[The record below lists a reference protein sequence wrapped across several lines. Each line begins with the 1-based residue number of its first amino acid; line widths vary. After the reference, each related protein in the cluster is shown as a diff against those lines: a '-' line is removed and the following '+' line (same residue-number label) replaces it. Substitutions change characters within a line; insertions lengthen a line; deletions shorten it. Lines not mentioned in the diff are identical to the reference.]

1 MKINELKDIELDGIA
16 KDFLQHLKECEYEQS
31 KAFVY
36 NKPIVSDLDLYKKY
50 IISVMIIFSIILIAV
65 YVGLCINVLSGA
77 KILNMLLY
85 CDIIFMILLF
95 VIIKALA
102 KKMLVLHNSLK
113 LNYPRVDLRK
123 DDLKLLNSVL
133 KNNKEKIG
141 EFPILDIENKR
152 YIQNGQHIDDVT
164 GFSTDKDKTISL
176 YKFYTVS
183 IDIQKYSSYFVFLL
197 FKLYISPQFY
207 DDIKVEEMYEYS
219 A

>member
-1 MKINELKDIELDGIA
+1 MKINELKDIELGGIA

-31 KAFVY
+31 KAFEH
-36 NKPIVSDLDLYKKY
+36 NKPIVSDLKLYQTC
-50 IISVMIIFSIILIAV
+50 IIFAWFIFDIMLICVFSGLGANLIL
-65 YVGLCINVLSGA
+65 GT

-85 CDIIFMILLF
+85 CEIIFILLLL
-95 VIIKALA
+95 VIIKMLA

-113 LNYPRVDLRK
+113 LNYPMVDLGK

-152 YIQNGQHIDDVT
+152 YIQNGQHIEDIT
-164 GFSTDKDKTISL
+164 EFSTAKDKTISL
-176 YKFYTVS
+176 YKFYNVS
-183 IDIQKYSSYFVFLL
+183 IGIQEDSFYFVSKFS
-197 FKLYISPQFY
+197 KLNFSPQFY
-207 DDIKVEEMYEYS
+207 DDIKVAEMYEYS